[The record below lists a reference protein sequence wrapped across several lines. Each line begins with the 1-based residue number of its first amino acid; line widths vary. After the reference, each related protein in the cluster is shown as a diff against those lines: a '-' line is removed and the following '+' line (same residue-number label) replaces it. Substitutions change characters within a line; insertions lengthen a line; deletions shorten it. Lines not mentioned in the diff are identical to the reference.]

1 MSKKIKGSDDVVII
15 VSSGMPDALRNL
27 WIEHLQYAPTV
38 TRINYLFQEANK
50 FWEFP
55 DVKELSELHT
65 QRAIA
70 ATEILLELA
79 NYEVKMHKLQEACDV
94 LTDIPSNHESII
106 NARLYLRDVQDLVCA
121 PRIRD
126 LQERLNELHLV

>member
-1 MSKKIKGSDDVVII
+1 MWHLDGTLAVA
-15 VSSGMPDALRNL
+15 GR
-27 WIEHLQYAPTV
+27 HLQRVVAHHPHG
-38 TRINYLFQEANK
+38 
-50 FWEFP
+50 
-55 DVKELSELHT
+55 SELCRGT